1 MKMKFGIVLYEVEL
15 NGNLNG
21 VYTNDAVGK
30 QTFRETARLK
40 DKESE
45 DENVKTYDVIYFDV
59 SDSYTG
65 KLTITDNNGLLNA
78 RWFDIKNNS
87 TCQIV
92 SNLVFEGQGFY
103 MNERQIAISYKGN

>member
-1 MKMKFGIVLYEVEL
+1 MKMKFGIVLYDIEL

-21 VYTNDAVGK
+21 VYCNDTLGK
-30 QTFRETARLK
+30 KILTETARLISPIE
-40 DKESE
+40 DKLNRE
-45 DENVKTYDVIYFDV
+45 YDVIYFDV

-65 KLTITDNNGLLNA
+65 KLTITDNNGLLDA
-78 RWFDIKNNS
+78 IWFDIKNNS

-92 SNLVFEGQGFY
+92 PNLIFKGQGFY